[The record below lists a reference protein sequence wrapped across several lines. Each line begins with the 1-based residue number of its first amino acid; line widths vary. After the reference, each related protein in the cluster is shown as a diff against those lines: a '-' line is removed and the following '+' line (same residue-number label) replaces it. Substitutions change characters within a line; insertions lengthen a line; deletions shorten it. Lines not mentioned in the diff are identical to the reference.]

1 MAPAAHGH
9 RGSHLCN
16 APTYCHGHEG
26 LQQHT
31 RLAFP
36 EGISW
41 VISADAQDG
50 AGHEPF
56 LAVIAPGTWL
66 SSAAPEGIW
75 CLCPVLR
82 LLRDPPQLL
91 LVPVNTDPPQHCHY
105 GHQKPKAVP
114 VPSRPCSPHAMDKVF
129 IYNRDIKK

>member
-1 MAPAAHGH
+1 MQTHGFLEAPLLNCCLSIDTALQEAA
-9 RGSHLCN
+9 SCEASEHLLN
-16 APTYCHGHEG
+16 HIIFFF
-26 LQQHT
+26 

-41 VISADAQDG
+41 VISADAQAG

-75 CLCPVLR
+75 CLCPVL
-82 LLRDPPQLL
+82 
-91 LVPVNTDPPQHCHY
+91 V
-105 GHQKPKAVP
+105 
-114 VPSRPCSPHAMDKVF
+114 S
-129 IYNRDIKK
+129 

>member
-41 VISADAQDG
+41 VISADAQAG

-75 CLCPVLR
+75 CLCPVL
-82 LLRDPPQLL
+82 
-91 LVPVNTDPPQHCHY
+91 V
-105 GHQKPKAVP
+105 
-114 VPSRPCSPHAMDKVF
+114 S
-129 IYNRDIKK
+129 